1 MIVCL
6 PWTFLLWLPQGEET
20 FADAKLMTDDQL
32 EGKLR
37 FHNTEVERLEAEA
50 EVRKRK
56 PSKEEDDWSQESL
69 RLCGCTARN
78 GLESEGS

>member
-1 MIVCL
+1 
-6 PWTFLLWLPQGEET
+6 
-20 FADAKLMTDDQL
+20 MTDDQL

-56 PSKEEDDWSQESL
+56 PSKEEDD
-69 RLCGCTARN
+69 
-78 GLESEGS
+78 